1 MQSRVARVSLLRKNG
16 LITVLPLH
24 KDAMSRARWEMD
36 LSGGI
41 VTVVFIPERGLI
53 IKAMEA
59 ILQEVVK
66 FGKGKIKP
74 KALPLSH

>member
-1 MQSRVARVSLLRKNG
+1 
-16 LITVLPLH
+16 
-24 KDAMSRARWEMD
+24 MD